1 MSHLAELQ
9 LQLVQAA
16 KNSGIDRLVVGAVI
30 FNRANQV
37 LVLTRQPDDFMGGIE
52 ELPSGKVDQ
61 DETLLEALL
70 REVKEE
76 AGLDIMVLAYSDYFD
91 YASKSGRMTRQFNF
105 VARPCDSLQEVKL
118 NPEEHDG
125 FRWISLEESFTA
137 SQVTPP
143 VQKAIA
149 SAFSHLTQ

>member
-1 MSHLAELQ
+1 MSHLEELQ
-9 LQLVQAA
+9 LRLVQAA
-16 KNSGIDRLVVGAVI
+16 KDSGIDRLVVGAVI
-30 FNRANQV
+30 FNQESQV

-52 ELPSGKVDQ
+52 ELPSGKVEQ

-76 AGLDIMVLAYSDYFD
+76 AGLDIKVVAYSDYFD

-118 NPEEHDG
+118 DPEEHDS
-125 FRWISLEESFTA
+125 FRWISLAESFAA
-137 SQVTPP
+137 SKITPP
-143 VQKAIA
+143 VQKAIE
-149 SAFSHLTQ
+149 SALSHLNQ